1 MMKQLFEHDSVELA
15 RAAGLRQR
23 KLTFVQVAFI
33 LVLGWWKQPQA
44 GPSARARFAGSLGV
58 SIEKQG
64 LDCHFSERT
73 ASWLLALLR
82 RAVEYVVCANVVSL
96 PLLQQFRAVLIEDGS
111 SISLP
116 SVLRTV
122 WRGCGGRAAKA
133 GKDAKTQAALKVT
146 VRWDLLAGRLHG
158 PYLQEGRQH
167 ELKSVLREQ
176 VILPGSL
183 WIADLGYWSLK
194 WLRYLSQSGVFFLMR
209 YKAGIVLWQGKQR
222 LDLLSV
228 LPQVVGERLELLVSV
243 GADKVVSGVRLVAER
258 VPDEVA
264 VQRQERIRAYADDH
278 GKPVNP
284 LVMELAHWTIVLT
297 NVPVGL
303 LSFEQ
308 VLALLRARWQ
318 VELLFKLWKESGLLD
333 DWKASDPWRILCEV
347 YAKLLAMVVQHWVV
361 LLSCWDDPHRSLSGV
376 AEVLREQVPT
386 LVHGLVGHL
395 PLGRALSLMTQS
407 VQGGCSIPQRS
418 TRLSTSY
425 RLLTAWEP
433 GLTRRLWGAIHCAQ

>member
-1 MMKQLFEHDSVELA
+1 MTSIPRMSRMMKQLFEHDAVELA
-15 RAAGLRQR
+15 RAAGMRQR
-23 KLTFVQVAFI
+23 KLSFMQLALI

-44 GPSARARFAGSLGV
+44 GPSALSRFAGSLGV
-58 SIEKQG
+58 SVEKQG

-82 RAVEYVVCANVVSL
+82 RAVEYVVCANAVSL

-116 SVLRTV
+116 SVLKTV

-133 GKDAKTQAALKVT
+133 GKDDKTQAALKVT

-167 ELKSVLREQ
+167 ELNSVLRQQE
-176 VILPGSL
+176 ILPGSL
-183 WIADLGYWSLK
+183 WIGDLGYWSLK
-194 WLRYLSQSGVFFLMR
+194 WLRSLSQSGVYFLMR
-209 YKAGIVLWQGKQR
+209 YKVGIVLWHNKQQ

-228 LPQVVGERLELLVSV
+228 LPQVTGERLELLVAV
-243 GADKVVSGVRLVAER
+243 GASKLVSGVRLLAER

-264 VQRQERIRAYADDH
+264 ALRQERIRAYAQDH

-297 NVPVGL
+297 NVPTSML
-303 LSFEQ
+303 TFTQ
-308 VLALLRARWQ
+308 ALALLRARWQ

-333 DWKASDPWRILCEV
+333 EWKASDPWRILCEV
-347 YAKLLAMVVQHWVV
+347 YAKLLAMVVQHWFV
-361 LLSCWDDPHRSLSGV
+361 LLSCWDDPHRSLSSV

-386 LVHGLVGHL
+386 LVHGMVGHM
-395 PLGRALSLMTQS
+395 PLGRAIRLVLQS
-407 VQGGCSIPQRS
+407 VRSGCSIPKRS
-418 TRLSTSY
+418 TRVSTSY
-425 RLLTAWEP
+425 RLLGALP
-433 GLTRRLWGAIHCAQ
+433 PLLT

>member
-1 MMKQLFEHDSVELA
+1 MTSIPRMSRMMKQLFEHDSVELA

-44 GPSARARFAGSLGV
+44 GPSALARFAGSLGV

-146 VRWDLLAGRLHG
+146 VRWDRLSGRLHG

-228 LPQVVGERLELLVSV
+228 LPQGQ
-243 GADKVVSGVRLVAER
+243 G
-258 VPDEVA
+258 
-264 VQRQERIRAYADDH
+264 
-278 GKPVNP
+278 
-284 LVMELAHWTIVLT
+284 
-297 NVPVGL
+297 
-303 LSFEQ
+303 
-308 VLALLRARWQ
+308 
-318 VELLFKLWKESGLLD
+318 
-333 DWKASDPWRILCEV
+333 
-347 YAKLLAMVVQHWVV
+347 
-361 LLSCWDDPHRSLSGV
+361 
-376 AEVLREQVPT
+376 
-386 LVHGLVGHL
+386 
-395 PLGRALSLMTQS
+395 
-407 VQGGCSIPQRS
+407 QGGK
-418 TRLSTSY
+418 
-425 RLLTAWEP
+425 
-433 GLTRRLWGAIHCAQ
+433 IHD